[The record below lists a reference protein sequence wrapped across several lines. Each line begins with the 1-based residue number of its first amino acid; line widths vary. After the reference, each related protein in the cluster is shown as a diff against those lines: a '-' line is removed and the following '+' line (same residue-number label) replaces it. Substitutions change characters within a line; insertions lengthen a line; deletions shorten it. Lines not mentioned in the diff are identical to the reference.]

1 VKPLDFC
8 TSFGDVIPVA
18 LCTVDLGR
26 NLALRTS
33 DATRVAH
40 PHSVSA
46 QAQTAS
52 ARTNEG
58 ASQAAHVAA
67 NVKPDAQ
74 PSSTKFT
81 MVSGVAHSWRKRSF
95 GKEGHTFLFGLSD
108 GRVIDGSL
116 GGNSARWLNHACVAN
131 CEAVESNGRVHIH
144 AVSDIESG
152 EELFITYGL
161 SVEGRLSAA
170 VRAQYECR
178 CGHHRCRGTM
188 LAVAGRLT

>member
-1 VKPLDFC
+1 MKRIAVRR
-8 TSFGDVIPVA
+8 SGVH
-18 LCTVDLGR
+18 GR
-26 NLALRTS
+26 GVFALRPLRAGELILEYAGT
-33 DATRVAH
+33 V
-40 PHSVSA
+40 
-46 QAQTAS
+46 
-52 ARTNEG
+52 
-58 ASQAAHVAA
+58 
-67 NVKPDAQ
+67 
-74 PSSTKFT
+74 
-81 MVSGVAHSWRKRSF
+81 MSWKRAIERHHRF

-131 CEAVESNGRVHIH
+131 CEAVEFDGKVHIQ
-144 AVSDIESG
+144 AVSDIEPG